1 MLEEKKRAAEESQK
15 REMVLKRKHF
25 LGDKMTD
32 IMSFVSNS
40 ENIWELLG
48 NERDWQD
55 LGLDE
60 NDEIL
65 FNLI

>member
-1 MLEEKKRAAEESQK
+1 
-15 REMVLKRKHF
+15 MVLKRKHF